1 MKIFGVAFL
10 AVLMMCPDF
19 AYARPWHHPPHP
31 PVVHVVRHHPP
42 HPPVVHVVRHH
53 PRHDLAW
60 GVLAG
65 VTGVALGSYVV
76 ANQARDVVYQPNQ
89 YYPEID
95 KKCFVMVSKSSGKV
109 TKKCVNAADNEDT
122 EVIYVD

>member
-19 AYARPWHHPPHP
+19 AYARPWH
-31 PVVHVVRHHPP
+31 RPP